1 MLNRRLLRIKVMQAL
16 YALRQAESSNRQ
28 LALDGVTDLFHP
40 DLNSMLPQDKRQL
53 EGYRKL
59 AHLLFEEAVKAG
71 QPAQDDDND
80 TPVKVLKAA
89 NDGYLFYQIRG
100 KKDRQ
105 HLAQM
110 MIKQVNGIYDDY
122 LRVLTLLVELGK
134 VAQTDRERVN
144 RNVDEVPFPFEST
157 LTDNTV
163 IQALAAHQPL
173 QNEALRHSISWTDDP
188 AFVRKALREA
198 LKTDDTYRA
207 YCEQRTHTPDED
219 QALAQYVLRTLVFK
233 HEIIRDHLAEIDLS
247 WTENSDVV
255 RGLAIKTLKS
265 AQSLTGLQLEPL
277 TDDWDEDE
285 LFLNTLFEQSV
296 ENDADYEQL
305 LSDQLQNWDVERVA
319 MLDKI
324 ILKLAVCELLSFP
337 NIPVKVTINE
347 YIELA
352 KAYSTPKS
360 GKFVNGILDNLSE
373 KLLTSGRLRKSGR
386 GLLDN
391 TKTINSKT

>member
-59 AHLLFEEAVKAG
+59 ARLLFEEAVKAG

-277 TDDWDEDE
+277 TDDWEEDE

-391 TKTINSKT
+391 K

>member
-1 MLNRRLLRIKVMQAL
+1 MQAL
-16 YALRQAESSNRQ
+16 YALRQAEFSNQQ
-28 LALDGVTDLFHP
+28 LAIDGINDLFQP

-59 AHLLFEEAVKAG
+59 AGLLFEEAIKSN
-71 QPAQDDDND
+71 QPAKDEDAP
-80 TPVKVLKAA
+80 TKVLKAA
-89 NDGYLFYQIRG
+89 NDGFIYYQSRS

-110 MIKQVNGIYDDY
+110 LIKQVNGIYDDY
-122 LRVLTLLVELGK
+122 LRVLLLLIELGH
-134 VAQTDRERVN
+134 AASIDSERKH
-144 RNVDEVPFPFEST
+144 RNVDEASFPFEST
-157 LTDNTV
+157 LNENTV
-163 IQALAAHQPL
+163 IQALAEHQPL
-173 QNEALRHSISWTDDP
+173 RNEALRHGISWTDELG
-188 AFVRKALREA
+188 FVRKALREV

-207 YCEQRTHTPDED
+207 YCEQKTHTVDED
-219 QALAQYVLRTLVFK
+219 QALIQYVLRTLVFK
-233 HEIIRDHLAEIDLS
+233 HEGIRDQLAEIDLS
-247 WTENSDVV
+247 WAENSEVV

-265 AQSLTGLQLEPL
+265 AQGPTGLKLEPL
-277 TDDWDEDE
+277 TDDWEEDE
-285 LFLNTLFEQSV
+285 LFLNTLFEKSF

-305 LSDQLQNWDVERVA
+305 LADQLQNWDVERVA

-373 KLLTSGRLRKSGR
+373 KLIASGRLRKSGR

-391 TKTINSKT
+391 K

>member
-16 YALRQAESSNRQ
+16 YALQQAEFSNEQ
-28 LALDGVTDLFHP
+28 LALDGISELFQP

-59 AHLLFEEAVKAG
+59 AALLFEEAIKAD
-71 QPAQDDDND
+71 QPAKDDDAP
-80 TPVKVLKAA
+80 TKVLKAA
-89 NDGYLFYQIRG
+89 NDGYLFYQSRG

-105 HLAQM
+105 HLAHM

-122 LRVLTLLVELGK
+122 LRVLTLLVELGQ
-134 VAQTDRERVN
+134 VAQTDSERVY
-144 RNVDEVPFPFEST
+144 RNVDEDPFSFESN
-157 LTDNTV
+157 LSNNTI
-163 IQALAAHQPL
+163 IQALTAHQPL
-173 QNEALRHSISWTDDP
+173 QNEALRHNISWADDLG
-188 AFVRKALREA
+188 FVRKALREA
-198 LKTDDTYRA
+198 LKTDATYRA
-207 YCEQRTHTPDED
+207 YCEQRTHTADED

-233 HEIIRDHLAEIDLS
+233 HEVIRDHLAEIDLS
-247 WTENSDVV
+247 WAENSDVV

-265 AQSLTGLQLEPL
+265 VQSPTGLKLEPL
-277 TDDWDEDE
+277 TDDWEEDE
-285 LFLNTLFEQSV
+285 RFMNTLYLQSI

-305 LSDQLQNWDVERVA
+305 LVDQLQNWDVERVA

-324 ILKLAVCELLSFP
+324 ILKLAVCELLNFP

-373 KLLTSGRLRKSGR
+373 KLQSSGRLRKSGR

-391 TKTINSKT
+391 K

>member
-1 MLNRRLLRIKVMQAL
+1 MQAL

-28 LALDGVTDLFHP
+28 MALDGVSDLFQP

-59 AHLLFEEAVKAG
+59 AHLLFDEAINAN
-71 QPAQDDDND
+71 QPAQDEDAP
-80 TPVKVLKAA
+80 TKVLKAA
-89 NDGYLFYQIRG
+89 NDGFLFYQIRG

-122 LRVLTLLVELGK
+122 LRVLTLLVELGQ
-134 VAQTDRERVN
+134 VARADRERIH
-144 RNVDEVPFPFEST
+144 RNVDEEPFPFEST
-157 LTDNTV
+157 LHDNTI

-173 QNEALRHSISWTDDP
+173 QNEAVRHGISWTDDLG
-188 AFVRKALREA
+188 FVRKALREA
-198 LKTDDTYRA
+198 LKTDETYRA
-207 YCEQRTHTPDED
+207 YCEQRTHTAEED

-233 HEIIRDHLAEIDLS
+233 HEVIRDHLAEIDLS
-247 WTENSDVV
+247 WAENSEVV

-265 AQSLTGLQLEPL
+265 VQSPTGLKLEPL
-277 TDDWDEDE
+277 TDDWEEDE
-285 LFLNTLFEQSV
+285 HFLNTLFEQAI

-305 LSDQLQNWDVERVA
+305 LADQLQNWDVERVA

-373 KLLTSGRLRKSGR
+373 KLQTSGRLRKSGR

-391 TKTINSKT
+391 K

>member
-1 MLNRRLLRIKVMQAL
+1 MQAL
-16 YALRQAESSNRQ
+16 YALQQAKFSNQQ
-28 LALDGVTDLFHP
+28 LALDGINDLFQP

-59 AHLLFEEAVKAG
+59 AGLLFEESIKTD
-71 QPAQDDDND
+71 QPAQDDDAPKN
-80 TPVKVLKAA
+80 VLKAA
-89 NDGYLFYQIRG
+89 NDGLLFYQIRA

-110 MIKQVNGIYDDY
+110 MLKQVNGIYDDY
-122 LRVLTLLVELGK
+122 LRVLVLLIELGH
-134 VAQTDRERVN
+134 AARIDRERVH
-144 RNVDEVPFPFEST
+144 RDVDETPFPFESD
-157 LTDNTV
+157 LNDNTV
-163 IQALAAHQPL
+163 VTALLEHAPL
-173 QNEALRHSISWTDDP
+173 RNEAVRHGISWTEDQG
-188 AFVRKALREA
+188 FVRKAVRDV

-207 YCEQRTHTPDED
+207 YCEQKTHTAEED
-219 QALAQYVLRTLVFK
+219 QLLAQYVLRTLIFK
-233 HEIIRDHLAEIDLS
+233 HETIRDHLAEIDLS
-247 WTENSDVV
+247 WTENSEVV
-255 RGLAIKTLKS
+255 RGLAIRTIKS
-265 AQSLTGLQLEPL
+265 AQSPAGLQLEPL
-277 TDDWDEDE
+277 TDDWEEDE
-285 LFLNTLFEQSV
+285 LFLNTLFEKSI

-305 LSDQLQNWDVERVA
+305 LADQLQNWDVERVA
-319 MLDKI
+319 MIDKI

-373 KLLTSGRLRKSGR
+373 KLQASGRLRKSGR

-391 TKTINSKT
+391 K